1 MRSRFAAFTVAA
13 MTVAPVLMAHPTAT
27 YAPACEPTSV
37 SKSDAARAHSVYLSG
52 KEYLDESDY
61 DKAIRYFLDAYAI
74 DCSVHGIL
82 RVIASAYERGGDKAA
97 AVDALELYLRR
108 APTASDREVVER
120 RIKNLREQIVHD
132 EPPVAPSPPS
142 PPPHPTPELAAPLSG
157 PAPIPA
163 ATHSPSPSVLPWVVA
178 GVGGA
183 VAIAGG
189 VLAAFGASD
198 ISNASS
204 RCSSRLHCAPDVADE
219 GNRGRTLEEAAAVV
233 LPAGAAVLA
242 TGVVWR
248 ILDGSRVETTVPP
261 AAIVVGPR
269 GYAGIAVGMT
279 F

>member
-1 MRSRFAAFTVAA
+1 MRRTFAALTVAA
-13 MTVAPVLMAHPTAT
+13 MTIAPLLMADSTAT
-27 YAPACEPTSV
+27 YPPACEPTSV
-37 SKSDAARAHSVYLSG
+37 SKSEAARAHSVYLSG
-52 KEYLDESDY
+52 KEYLDESSY

-82 RVIASAYERGGDKAA
+82 RVIASAYERRGDKGS

-108 APTASDREVVER
+108 APTAPDREVVER

-132 EPPVAPSPPS
+132 ETPVAPSPAS
-142 PPPHPTPELAAPLSG
+142 PPPHPAPEQPAPLSG
-157 PAPIPA
+157 PTRVLA
-163 ATHSPSPSVLPWVVA
+163 ATHSPSPSVVPWVVA

-183 VAIAGG
+183 VAVAGG
-189 VLAAFGASD
+189 VLAALGASD

-204 RCSSRLHCAPDVADE
+204 RCGSRLHCAPDVADE
-219 GNRGRTLEEAAAVV
+219 GNRGRTLEQAAAVV

-242 TGVVWR
+242 AGVVWR
-248 ILDGSRVETTVPP
+248 ILDGSRVEAPVPP
-261 AAIVVGPR
+261 ATVVVGPR